1 MKRIFLFI
9 AMLTAMPSL
18 IKAADDVLTISTAKS
33 DAHEWEL
40 TVHLSNPNTTYS
52 GFQIDLQLPDGIKLN
67 TASVATA
74 VRTSSLTLQANMASN
89 GLPRIVGYAS
99 AKTYSIIGSTG
110 PIFTAK
116 LNVDASL
123 AAGTYNIVA
132 KNIRLTTA
140 QAEETVLPN
149 ATCQLVIDE
158 TPGYKLTLWNDDEQ
172 YYTVMLQEGAAI
184 PTIDDPAAR
193 EGYSFCGWDG
203 LPETMPAADVNAKAK
218 WCVNSYELK
227 LLVDGDVVFTDHVAY
242 GNRLPDFTPG
252 EMEGYTFCGWND
264 APETMPAHDLQLTAK
279 YCVNYYVLKYVVEGD
294 EIYKKDIAY
303 GSTIPHVE
311 APIIDGY
318 KFVGWEGEEY
328 DTMPAED
335 VVYTANYIKIG
346 DVNLDGQ
353 VNTADVVAIYDF
365 IIYGDASDTKQEN
378 ADVDGDGSVNTADVT
393 SVYNIITNGN

>member
-1 MKRIFLFI
+1 
-9 AMLTAMPSL
+9 
-18 IKAADDVLTISTAKS
+18 
-33 DAHEWEL
+33 
-40 TVHLSNPNTTYS
+40 
-52 GFQIDLQLPDGIKLN
+52 
-67 TASVATA
+67 
-74 VRTSSLTLQANMASN
+74 
-89 GLPRIVGYAS
+89 
-99 AKTYSIIGSTG
+99 
-110 PIFTAK
+110 
-116 LNVDASL
+116 
-123 AAGTYNIVA
+123 
-132 KNIRLTTA
+132 
-140 QAEETVLPN
+140 
-149 ATCQLVIDE
+149 
-158 TPGYKLTLWNDDEQ
+158 
-172 YYTVMLQEGAAI
+172 
-184 PTIDDPAAR
+184 
-193 EGYSFCGWDG
+193 
-203 LPETMPAADVNAKAK
+203 MPAADVNAKAK

-264 APETMPAHDLQLTAK
+264 APETMPAHDLELTAK